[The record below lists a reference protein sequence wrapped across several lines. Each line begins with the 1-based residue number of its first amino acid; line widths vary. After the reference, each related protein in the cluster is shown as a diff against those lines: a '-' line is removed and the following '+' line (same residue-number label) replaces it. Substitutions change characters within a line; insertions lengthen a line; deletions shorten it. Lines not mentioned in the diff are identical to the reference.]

1 MSPSVI
7 LYRATSLSEYY
18 CHKFKGMADALAD
31 LGSPIDGWILI
42 LNILHTLNQC
52 FEYVGAII

>member
-1 MSPSVI
+1 
-7 LYRATSLSEYY
+7 
-18 CHKFKGMADALAD
+18 MADALAD
-31 LGSPIDGWILI
+31 LGSPIDGRILI